1 MSDLILYHS
10 KFKQL
15 EELANKELEENGEI
29 SSALEEQISKSLTDL
44 PEKVDEA
51 CLFLEQLDFEV
62 ARIEQAI
69 KKAKV
74 YMAQKERIAEMI
86 KKQALII
93 MQETGQRQLKGT
105 DFRKFSL
112 RKSTKTEVPPTNEN
126 LPLEYLKMQWVI
138 DKEKIKEALKQGKTI
153 DGCSLVESENVNY
166 K

>member
-1 MSDLILYHS
+1 
-10 KFKQL
+10 
-15 EELANKELEENGEI
+15 
-29 SSALEEQISKSLTDL
+29 
-44 PEKVDEA
+44 
-51 CLFLEQLDFEV
+51 
-62 ARIEQAI
+62 
-69 KKAKV
+69 
-74 YMAQKERIAEMI
+74 MI